1 MAEPV
6 SLADARQHL
15 KLDTS
20 GGTHPD
26 DGLVADLIVAA
37 RQHVENLTGRSLVA
51 ATRTEY
57 FDGWQDEFVLAWAPV
72 ASVTSVKYVATDGTL
87 TTLSSTVYRT
97 DLASLRARITLE
109 YGQSWPD
116 ARAVTNAVQIVYAT
130 APAAA
135 VTGALRQAVMLLAAH
150 WYESRIPVGAGSQA
164 ELPHMV
170 SHLVGPHRV
179 ITL

>member
-6 SLADARQHL
+6 SLAAARQHL
-15 KLDTS
+15 KLDTT
-20 GGTHPD
+20 GGVHPD
-26 DGLVADLIVAA
+26 DGLLSDLIVAA
-37 RQHVENLTGRSLVA
+37 RQQVENLTGRTLVA

-57 FDGWQDEFVLAWAPV
+57 FDTWQDEFVLAWAPV
-72 ASVTSVKYVATDGTL
+72 TSVTSVKYVATDGTL
-87 TTLSSTVYRT
+87 TTLDSSVYRV

-109 YGQSWPD
+109 FEQVWPD
-116 ARAVTNAVQIVYAT
+116 IRAVSNAVQIIYAT
-130 APAAA
+130 GPAAA

-150 WYESRIPVGAGSQA
+150 WYESRVPVGAGSQA

-170 SHLVGPHRV
+170 THLVGPYRV